1 MPDRSIMRV
10 RRRLA
15 VLLVPVAC
23 SSATGVEQLTL
34 ADLVGTWD
42 ATAIEVTNNLDP
54 SLQEDLYALGVRWQ
68 ITVTGAGT
76 FTVELANPF
85 GTDSYS
91 GTISIEGDSL
101 VMESTE
107 TASARWTLHYV
118 FDGGAIDLTWVGTEQ
133 CGSYDWTAPECP
145 IPVTFRMTLRKR

>member
-1 MPDRSIMRV
+1 MPDRSVMRV
-10 RRRLA
+10 TRRLI
-15 VLLVPVAC
+15 VLLLPAAC

-54 SLQEDLYALGVRWQ
+54 SLQEDLYAQGVRWQ
-68 ITVTGAGT
+68 ITVTDEGA

-91 GTISIEGDSL
+91 GTISVEGDSL
-101 VMESTE
+101 VLVSSE
-107 TASARWTLHYV
+107 TAPPRWPLHYV
-118 FDGGAIDLTWVGTEQ
+118 FDGGTLDLTWLGTEQ
-133 CGSYDWTAPECP
+133 CGSYGWTAPQCP